1 MTRRSLTRPI
11 IFGLAD
17 GAMSII
23 GIILF
28 AAGHGASVFLFA
40 ISGGLSAALSMGG
53 SEWLSDSENGFL
65 ASAAM
70 GGSTLAGSILPALP
84 YAFLDGWV
92 APAVSVLFLG
102 GVAALLGR
110 MREHRKHPY
119 LEAIGIMIVVLLAS
133 AGCALWL

>member
-1 MTRRSLTRPI
+1 MSKLARPI

-17 GAMSII
+17 GAMSIT
-23 GIILF
+23 GVVLF

-40 ISGGLSAALSMGG
+40 LAGGISSALSMGG

-65 ASAAM
+65 ASALMA
-70 GGSTLAGSILPALP
+70 GSTLAGSILPAFP
-84 YAFLDGWV
+84 YAFLHGWH
-92 APAVSVLFLG
+92 APAVSLLLLG

-110 MREHRKHPY
+110 MREHRSHPY
-119 LEAIGIMIVVLLAS
+119 LEAIGILTVVLIAS